1 MALVATGLASTLAS
15 CGTVVVPAGPR
26 AGSPAESP
34 ATTAVAVPVAPG
46 AAPSARPSRPATV
59 AEGDWGIGDSVMLG
73 SRTLLAAAGVRV
85 DAVVGRQFGQ
95 AVSRVRAASRAGSLP
110 RNVLVHLGTN
120 GVVTVSDCR
129 AVVDAAGPAR
139 RVFLVTVAAPR
150 TWTTTDNV
158 HLRACAASY
167 PGRRVVLVDW
177 AARSSHHPEWFYGDH
192 IHPDPAGRLAYTSLI
207 RQTLTSLGI

>member
-1 MALVATGLASTLAS
+1 
-15 CGTVVVPAGPR
+15 
-26 AGSPAESP
+26 
-34 ATTAVAVPVAPG
+34 
-46 AAPSARPSRPATV
+46 
-59 AEGDWGIGDSVMLG
+59 MLG
-73 SRTLLAAAGVRV
+73 SRPLLAAAGVRV

-95 AVSRVRAASRAGSLP
+95 AVSRVRAASRAGALP

-139 RVFLVTVAAPR
+139 RVFLVTVRAPR

-177 AARSSHHPEWFYGDH
+177 ASRSSHHPEWFYRDE
-192 IHPDPAGRLAYTSLI
+192 IHPNPAGRLAYTGLI
-207 RQTLTSLGI
+207 TRTLTSLGI